1 VKPQISD
8 ATKVSILEAAWRL
21 ISTDGLAN
29 ASQARIAAE
38 ARVSRQTIFYAFGS
52 RAGLLT
58 AMLRHMDQQS
68 PEIRRLQALSASEG
82 CNAADAF
89 DYLDAWLDYLPRV
102 YPVAILLDAAS
113 LTDKDARAAI
123 DDRMVGALL
132 SGFIRLFSRLAA
144 NGSLRA
150 DVDPAHAASV
160 IWAAAHPTA
169 WRLLV
174 VEQGWS
180 AAEFRRSRRAAL
192 QAFLI

>member
-113 LTDKDARAAI
+113 LTAKDARAAI

-144 NGSLRA
+144 N
-150 DVDPAHAASV
+150 
-160 IWAAAHPTA
+160 
-169 WRLLV
+169 
-174 VEQGWS
+174 
-180 AAEFRRSRRAAL
+180 
-192 QAFLI
+192 